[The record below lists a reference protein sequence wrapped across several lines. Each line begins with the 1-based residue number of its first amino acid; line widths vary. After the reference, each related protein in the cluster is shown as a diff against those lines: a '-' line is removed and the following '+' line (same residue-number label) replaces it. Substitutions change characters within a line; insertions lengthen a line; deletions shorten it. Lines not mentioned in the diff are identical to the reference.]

1 MFNIA
6 FQGPELPVDP
16 IEAVM
21 IDTRAAHRHADV
33 GQLITSS
40 RDIDCR
46 LAHSPTVPY
55 TVPGMAQA
63 ADGA

>member
-1 MFNIA
+1 
-6 FQGPELPVDP
+6 DP